1 MNYQEERDKM
11 NNNQL
16 KEKLNNMLQIL
27 HSVLNKH
34 NDKENN
40 KELIKQID
48 VLYNNDNKNMQVNK

>member
-11 NNNQL
+11 NNNEL

-27 HSVLNKH
+27 HGVLNKH

-40 KELIKQID
+40 KELIEQID
-48 VLYNNDNKNMQVNK
+48 LLNNNDNKNMQVNK

>member
-11 NNNQL
+11 NNHEL

>member
-1 MNYQEERDKM
+1 M
-11 NNNQL
+11 NNNEL